1 MAKPNIYL
9 AFLAYLLSVLGWLYV
24 FIFHRK
30 DEFALYHAKQS
41 LALTLAV
48 IGAPV
53 LWIVVGWIV
62 SWIPY
67 IGFIL
72 AVSLFALLMALYFAL
87 VFAWIVGMVNAL
99 QAKRA
104 PIPVVG
110 RWAERIP
117 IG

>member
-1 MAKPNIYL
+1 LVKPKVYL
-9 AFLAYLLSVLGWLYV
+9 AFLAYLLSVLGWLY
-24 FIFHRK
+24 ILLFHKK
-30 DEFALYHAKQS
+30 DEFAVYHAKQS

-48 IGAPV
+48 IGAPA
-53 LWIVVGWIV
+53 LWVVVGWIV

-87 VFAWIVGMVNAL
+87 VVAWIVGMVNAL
-99 QAKRA
+99 QARRA